1 MPRLA
6 RLLPG
11 GLRPALGRDVRCL
24 GGPANLGHSSLTT
37 RAHLALY
44 SGTQWGRGH
53 HPGGVRALS
62 PR

>member
-37 RAHLALY
+37 RTHLALY

-53 HPGGVRALS
+53 HPAG
-62 PR
+62 